1 MKYSRGG
8 NLLRYVCAKNCQNI
22 AWFDKVIAEIKI
34 VQFFYSHGRIID
46 ANSEIGPR
54 HAHFAYSDNELK

>member
-34 VQFFYSHGRIID
+34 VQFFIHMV
-46 ANSEIGPR
+46 
-54 HAHFAYSDNELK
+54 ELSMQIAR